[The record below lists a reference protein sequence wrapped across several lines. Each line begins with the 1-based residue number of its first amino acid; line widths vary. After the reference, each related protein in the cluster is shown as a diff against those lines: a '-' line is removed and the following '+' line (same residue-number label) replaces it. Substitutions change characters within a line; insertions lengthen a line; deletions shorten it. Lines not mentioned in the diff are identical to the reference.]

1 MGADLLSR
9 CRHVGHRGLRDLA
22 PRPFFRGNRSYP
34 VAPHLHG
41 KGCVSGYR
49 WCDWIAVRSPLR
61 RGPDCPPTIVVPHG
75 ADPGGPPP
83 GGPVPAPSLPSWRS
97 AGSSPAGIAPRAST
111 APRTTLALP
120 DLSQAAC
127 TSPGTPHDDAIPV
140 DRATSSLRSRAAPR
154 CASMILARDPDRLR
168 RTFLEWP
175 MNRVASAEAGRQP
188 FPPLRAHDDAV
199 RSTHR
204 TLPEEVTAF
213 AKRRVRTPKASP
225 GLQRDRLEMSG
236 SFWLGPRSNAP
247 TSPRRDGCSR

>member
-83 GGPVPAPSLPSWRS
+83 GGPVPAPSLPSKRS
-97 AGSSPAGIAPRAST
+97 TDSSPVGIGAPASI
-111 APRTTLALP
+111 ACDPTLSHS
-120 DLSQAAC
+120 DISQAAL
-127 TSPGTPHDDAIPV
+127 TSSGAPHDDAIPV
-140 DRATSSLRSRAAPR
+140 DLALPAVRSRALR
-154 CASMILARDPDRLR
+154 ENLDDPC
-168 RTFLEWP
+168 EGP
-175 MNRVASAEAGRQP
+175 G
-188 FPPLRAHDDAV
+188 PP
-199 RSTHR
+199 
-204 TLPEEVTAF
+204 
-213 AKRRVRTPKASP
+213 
-225 GLQRDRLEMSG
+225 
-236 SFWLGPRSNAP
+236 
-247 TSPRRDGCSR
+247 